1 MGRFERPTNKLEVYY
16 SIQLSY
22 IINVSFYRIE
32 LKATPSADTKYV
44 GKGIDTALPPYKSN
58 IGGSGV
64 RTHDLHLA
72 KMPLYQLSY
81 TPFPDYTINFAYPEN
96 RRCAV

>member
-1 MGRFERPTNKLEVYY
+1 MMDRFERPTNKLEVYH

-22 IINVSFYRIE
+22 IIDVPV
-32 LKATPSADTKYV
+32 KASIGCLNQTF
-44 GKGIDTALPPYKSN
+44 IF
-58 IGGSGV
+58 GGSGV

-81 TPFPDYTINFAYPEN
+81 TPFYTKIKLYK
-96 RRCAV
+96 